1 LYNTVNDAED
11 GENYDEEIKTKHEV
25 DTELDPNHSHFLLI
39 DDGSIGQFG
48 KEIDFRSS
56 FLNELRKGKSR
67 LYYENTR
74 FNKRNKLDS
83 VCSGYENV
91 SVQEMKQI
99 AEEDEEDDFFEAE
112 ELKSGL
118 IKANI
123 PMILVVRMIF
133 MCLLRNLIKGL

>member
-1 LYNTVNDAED
+1 MFFKRDILYNTVNDAED
-11 GENYDEEIKTKHEV
+11 GENYDEEIKLKNEV
-25 DTELDPNHSHFLLI
+25 DTELDPNHSHFILI
-39 DDGSIGQFG
+39 DDGSIGLFG
-48 KEIDFRSS
+48 KEIDFRSN

-74 FNKRNKLDS
+74 FNIRTKFDS

-91 SVQEMKQI
+91 SVKEIKQI

-118 IKANI
+118 MKATI
-123 PMILVVRMIF
+123 PMILVVRMIL
-133 MCLLRNLIKGL
+133 CL